1 MRTKAMTDKSIKMR
15 RLTRPRALLRYM
27 PGLFLLSVIVTLGLV
42 LSTKKADVQ
51 ILRLDSKPFAI
62 SLHSSENIIQEHYVI
77 SENDDPAF
85 DHSKKILEH
94 SFTVIP
100 ELLITL
106 LVSPYIESLF
116 DAIDSSPY
124 IKSFAS
130 IPLRSPPLFS

>member
-1 MRTKAMTDKSIKMR
+1 MTDKSIKIL
-15 RLTRPRALLRYM
+15 RLTRSRALLRYL
-27 PGLFLLSVIVTLGLV
+27 PGLFLIPVIITLGLV
-42 LSTKKADVQ
+42 LSTGKADVQ
-51 ILRLDSKPFAI
+51 ILRLDSKPFTV
-62 SLHSSENIIQEHYVI
+62 SSHSSANTIQEHYVI

-106 LVSPYIESLF
+106 LVSPYVESIF